1 MFKDIKSLKKNK
13 IKKLSHFF
21 MKNKVISLIQNET

>member
-1 MFKDIKSLKKNK
+1 MFKDIKSSKKNK

-21 MKNKVISLIQNET
+21 MKNKVLSLK